1 MRGQRLADS
10 RELLY
15 LHSGAWVPEAETGAR
30 FDDPQLA
37 ISWPLPPQG
46 LSELDLALPGLG

>member
-1 MRGQRLADS
+1 
-10 RELLY
+10 
-15 LHSGAWVPEAETGAR
+15 VPAAETGVR

-46 LSELDLALPGLG
+46 ISERDQALPLLELLP